1 MSAGSGKDAS
11 DGASPRLERLPPTR
25 RAEYPHFDTIDTRWA
40 DNDRYGHV
48 NNAVYYFYFDTVIN
62 RYLIGPGGLDIEK
75 DPVIAITAETGARF
89 HRSFAYPERI
99 EAGLRVA
106 RLTERSV
113 RYEIGLFAAGE
124 ERSRVDGHFV
134 HVFVDRATMRPTQM
148 PARMRE
154 ALGRLLV
161 APAT

>member
-1 MSAGSGKDAS
+1 MSAGTDKVAS
-11 DGASPRLERLPPTR
+11 DGASPRSERVPPTQR
-25 RAEYPHFDTIDTRWA
+25 PDYQYFDTIDTRWA

-75 DPVIAITAETGARF
+75 DPIIAITAETGARF

-99 EAGLRVA
+99 ETGLRVA

-134 HVFVDRATMRPTQM
+134 HVFVDRATMRPTAM

-161 APAT
+161 APAL